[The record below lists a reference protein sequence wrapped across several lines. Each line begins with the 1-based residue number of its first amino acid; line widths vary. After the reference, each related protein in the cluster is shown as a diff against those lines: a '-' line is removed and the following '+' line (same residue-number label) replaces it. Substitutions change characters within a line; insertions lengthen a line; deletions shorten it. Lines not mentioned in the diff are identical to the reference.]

1 MSLMTDKAPPRRKS
15 HRVDICDLTQDERS
29 ALPPAHAPLFETA
42 SVSSAPS
49 PIRMTPLIS
58 PPSCTSSRFA
68 AMSPCTTLVDW
79 ISTRSSARMLPR
91 TSPPMIASREITSP
105 STSPPFP
112 TSTWRPAR
120 TVPTTAPSIF
130 TTPSAVMS
138 PTTRMPV
145 PMMDSPASVS
155 GTPCPFSVKIAM
167 SILLFHD
174 GEGIERFALAT
185 DFEVEV
191 RRRGSSRA
199 AREGDHLS
207 RRHRVAFLHE
217 QAGGRSEEHTSELQS
232 RGHLVCRL
240 LLEKKKNT

>member
-1 MSLMTDKAPPRRKS
+1 M
-15 HRVDICDLTQDERS
+15 
-29 ALPPAHAPLFETA
+29 
-42 SVSSAPS
+42 
-49 PIRMTPLIS
+49 
-58 PPSCTSSRFA
+58 
-68 AMSPCTTLVDW
+68 
-79 ISTRSSARMLPR
+79 RSSARIEPR
-91 TSPPMIASREITSP
+91 SSPPMIASRATMSP

-174 GEGIERFALAT
+174 GEGIKRLALAT

-217 QAGGRSEEHTSELQS
+217 QAGGMPVPRLLPAAVPQEHEQAARRIGAHRLDHAAAGGAHRCADGDRDVDAGMRLGGVARAHLAAGDEARGGERPG
-232 RGHLVCRL
+232 RGHGPPRFGPPPPSPGA
-240 LLEKKKNT
+240 